1 MDWKMNV
8 LFSSVQAI
16 SHVQL
21 LWPHGLQH
29 ARFPYPPPMPNSCL
43 NSCPSSQWC
52 HPTIS
57 SAVIPFCSF
66 LQSFP
71 ASGYFQ
77 MSQFFASDG
86 QSIGVSASMSI
97 LLSVSPSNEHSGLKK
112 IILNAVS
119 SKCSRALPSV
129 QRVTQWFPLRGRFYS
144 LCLSL
149 VEISR

>member
-1 MDWKMNV
+1 MYILNK
-8 LFSSVQAI
+8 FSSVQF
-16 SHVQL
+16 SRSVVSDSLQ
-21 LWPHGLQH
+21 PHGPQH
-29 ARFPYPPPMPNSCL
+29 ARPPRPSPTPRVPPNP
-43 NSCPSSQWC
+43 CPSSQWC

-57 SAVIPFCSF
+57 FSVVPFSSC

-71 ASGYFQ
+71 VSGSFQ

-86 QSIGVSASMSI
+86 QSIGVSASMSV

-129 QRVTQWFPLRGRFYS
+129 QRVRQWFPLRGRFYS

-149 VEISR
+149 VEISK